1 MEDFLIFIGAGG
13 SVPFGIPTMTEL
25 VKAFEGQL
33 DKKPLAL
40 RNFYE
45 DLKNRLVNYQGYDIE
60 ALITVLQDVI
70 ALDQVPMNVLSR
82 PSIHYF
88 TKGSINQI
96 FERDLK
102 QLRKNQPR
110 AIKLLAEVKRFIAQC
125 CVMREKKFDIYD
137 GFFGAVLTR
146 RSFKF
151 QDAIKT
157 GGHLGKEC
165 AIFTT
170 NYDQVLEAYW
180 KNRGF
185 NYECGQKQNEI
196 LDISHKNAEL
206 FSSSSGYPKILKLHG
221 SINWYVDQ
229 YQNMRWMTE
238 AAESGK
244 QTLMGDKVAE
254 ELLIYPVHEKY
265 TFREPFYAM
274 FHHLKEYLLHTN
286 RCYVVGYS
294 FRDEDILGIFHD
306 AMQLNSKLVLVL
318 VDPEAPRI
326 ARYKFHQFGGR
337 VNAIPLEMSTDA
349 NNELAS
355 TA

>member
-110 AIKLLAEVKRFIAQC
+110 AIKLLAEVKRFIARC
-125 CVMREKKFDIYD
+125 CVIREKKFDIYD
-137 GFFGAVLTR
+137 GFFGSILTR
-146 RSFKF
+146 GGFIL
-151 QDAIKT
+151 QNAIKA
-157 GGHLGKEC
+157 GGHLSEEC

-180 KNRGF
+180 KSRGF

-206 FSSSSGYPKILKLHG
+206 FSSPGYPKILKLHG

-238 AAESGK
+238 VAESGK
-244 QTLMGDKVAE
+244 QTLMGDEVAE

-274 FHHLKEYLLHTN
+274 FHHLKEYLLHAN

-306 AMQLNSKLVLVL
+306 AMQLNRKLVLVL
-318 VDPEAPRI
+318 VDPKAQGI
-326 ARYKFHQFGGR
+326 ARDKFHQFGGR